1 MLADSYDV
9 LVGHVKRIFE
19 RTGDLMWPG
28 QVELYVKPT
37 NHAPHKKYVLLA
49 SDSSEMRLQLET
61 IWHKARLR
69 KHDHTAFVLLL
80 FVYLPRRQSQRLTSL
95 RRDTDSR
102 TQEQLPRVI
111 AHMQEHQISGGA
123 ATHRYVAIS
132 QARLPDDTPIQVPD
146 NATFRQL
153 QHIDRRAADSQSD
166 LREQENGD
174 QGFRLVRA
182 RIHGVVL
189 PIYLHMG
196 DMHDGLKLP
205 SYGLRPPLRPPRE
218 FDTSD
223 PEPTSQTLTTH
234 KNAKRIKG

>member
-1 MLADSYDV
+1 MCLIVQCLVHQLAWATEQRCSIAELECFWFCGEESGEPLTPCRDRVPGHDFAFMLADGYDV

-80 FVYLPRRQSQRLTSL
+80 FVYLPRRRSQRLTSL

-102 TQEQLPRVI
+102 IQEQIPRVI
-111 AHMQEHQISGGA
+111 AHMQEHQISGGGGY
-123 ATHRYVAIS
+123 T
-132 QARLPDDTPIQVPD
+132 
-146 NATFRQL
+146 
-153 QHIDRRAADSQSD
+153 
-166 LREQENGD
+166 
-174 QGFRLVRA
+174 
-182 RIHGVVL
+182 
-189 PIYLHMG
+189 
-196 DMHDGLKLP
+196 
-205 SYGLRPPLRPPRE
+205 PLRCY
-218 FDTSD
+218 
-223 PEPTSQTLTTH
+223 
-234 KNAKRIKG
+234 